1 MSTFSIILILA
12 TISLLISLYYIKN
25 SKSEKTKNLKEK
37 PKEKIESNII
47 QNTENMIIST
57 TKKKNYIN
65 QVTHSTYFQVNSNSL
80 STTENSKN
88 VQILKNANELLE
100 KSKEDTDYL
109 TQLKNSNSPLS
120 SEDAPLSDTSFYVSI
135 PVLEN
140 GNLSKENLKNFKMND
155 EKELNETT
163 KKILKKDNL
172 KRGGLKK
179 QQAKKVFFNS
189 VKISNS
195 KEAEMRKKRL
205 SDRLTK
211 GKDKNNTMINKQLR
225 KSDKNINS
233 HLNNY
238 KKVVIKNDL

>member
-1 MSTFSIILILA
+1 MSTFSIIFILA

-88 VQILKNANELLE
+88 VQILKNVNELLE
-100 KSKEDTDYL
+100 KTKEDTDYL
-109 TQLKNSNSPLS
+109 AQLKNSNSPLS

-179 QQAKKVFFNS
+179 QQAKKVFVNS

-195 KEAEMRKKRL
+195 KDAEMRKKRL

-211 GKDKNNTMINKQLR
+211 GKDKNNTLINKQLR